1 VKPPGFARG
10 ASSEEDLRRLFE
22 AAPVPLILTRRTDS
36 TILLLNGVAARTF
49 EVDAAAVAGRPAVDF
64 YVRAEERT
72 RFLEAMARDG
82 SVDRMELEL
91 KTASGRHLW
100 TSVSAS
106 VIQFHGEP
114 VVMVG
119 VTDLTDRDLALRAL
133 RESEERFRALA
144 EDSPVGVYQQDLEGN
159 CVYSNA
165 RWSEITG
172 LRPDEAWGRG
182 WERAIHP
189 DDLVPAAEAWLLA
202 IQRGERYVHEMRF
215 VRPDGSVR
223 WVSAQAGQVHDADGN
238 VVGYVG
244 TLEDITERRRSEE
257 VRREESDFRSSI
269 IESAAEGLCV
279 SHAIDQF
286 PYVAFTVWNKRMD
299 EITGY
304 TLAEINER
312 GWYQMLYP
320 DAEVQA
326 RAQARM
332 ARMRVGDNL
341 RAEPWEIARKDGQ
354 KRTVQITTSLLQS
367 TDGQG
372 HVLALIDDVTE
383 RHQAEAAR
391 RESEKMLRLV
401 LDTIPVRVFWKD
413 RDLRYLGCNRMVAAD
428 SGLDSP
434 EQVVGRTDYDFSWA
448 AQAKTYQA
456 DDRQVMA
463 SGRPKLNYEEP
474 LSTHDGHVIWA
485 RTSKFPLRDEQ
496 GEVVGIL
503 GTFEDVT
510 ERKEVEEGRRLLAER
525 LALATQ
531 AAAIG
536 VWELDLASQ
545 MLHVDDQFV
554 ALYGG
559 VGDAWEPGELW
570 TDRLHTDDRAASL
583 ARRRAAL
590 SQESSIYDDEVRVIW
605 PDGSLHH
612 VKNLGRLVRDA
623 FGRPLRLVGVSMDIT
638 AAKTAEAGIRQLNA
652 ELERRVEER
661 TSQLIDANREL
672 ESFSYSVSHDL
683 RAPLRAIDGFSQAL
697 NEDFGDKMDDAARGH
712 LQRVRQASQR
722 MGQLIDDLLNLSR
735 TSRTE
740 LRRRQVALSPMAEQV
755 LAQLRVAHPERE
767 VTEVVAPDLYA
778 EADDTLTRLLLEN
791 LIGNAWKYT
800 SKKPKA
806 RIEVGQGPGRG
817 VFFVRDDGVG
827 FDPAFAHKLF
837 GPFQRLHG
845 VEEFEGTGIGLAT
858 VHRIVTRHGG
868 RVWGEAE
875 PGRGATF
882 YFSLGPENAR

>member
-1 VKPPGFARG
+1 
-10 ASSEEDLRRLFE
+10 
-22 AAPVPLILTRRTDS
+22 
-36 TILLLNGVAARTF
+36 
-49 EVDAAAVAGRPAVDF
+49 
-64 YVRAEERT
+64 
-72 RFLEAMARDG
+72 
-82 SVDRMELEL
+82 
-91 KTASGRHLW
+91 
-100 TSVSAS
+100 
-106 VIQFHGEP
+106 
-114 VVMVG
+114 
-119 VTDLTDRDLALRAL
+119 
-133 RESEERFRALA
+133 
-144 EDSPVGVYQQDLEGN
+144 
-159 CVYSNA
+159 
-165 RWSEITG
+165 
-172 LRPDEAWGRG
+172 
-182 WERAIHP
+182 
-189 DDLVPAAEAWLLA
+189 
-202 IQRGERYVHEMRF
+202 
-215 VRPDGSVR
+215 
-223 WVSAQAGQVHDADGN
+223 
-238 VVGYVG
+238 
-244 TLEDITERRRSEE
+244 
-257 VRREESDFRSSI
+257 
-269 IESAAEGLCV
+269 
-279 SHAIDQF
+279 
-286 PYVAFTVWNKRMD
+286 
-299 EITGY
+299 
-304 TLAEINER
+304 
-312 GWYQMLYP
+312 
-320 DAEVQA
+320 
-326 RAQARM
+326 M

-341 RAEPWEIARKDGQ
+341 RAEPWEITRKDGQ

-434 EQVVGRTDYDFSWA
+434 EQVVGRTDFDFSWA
-448 AQAKTYQA
+448 AQAEIYQA

-570 TDRLHTDDRAASL
+570 TDRLHTDDRAASM

-590 SQESSIYDDEVRVIW
+590 SQESPIYDDEVRVIW

-697 NEDFGDKMDDAARGH
+697 NEDFGDRMDDTARGH
-712 LQRVRQASQR
+712 LHRVRQASQR

-740 LRRRQVALSPMAEQV
+740 LRRRQVALSPMAESV

-767 VTEVVAPDLYA
+767 VTEVVQPDLYV

-868 RVWGEAE
+868 RVWGEGE

-882 YFSLGPENAR
+882 YFSLGPESTR